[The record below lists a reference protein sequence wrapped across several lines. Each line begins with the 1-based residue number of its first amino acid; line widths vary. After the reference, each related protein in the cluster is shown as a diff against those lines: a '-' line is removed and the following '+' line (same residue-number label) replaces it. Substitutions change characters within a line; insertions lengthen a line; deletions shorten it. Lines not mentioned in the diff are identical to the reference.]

1 MKLAISSLLLSILVF
16 SAQKSYAFKEGQCQA
31 YFIYQA
37 QNKEYE
43 EALCVQ
49 ASGVHINL
57 NKNGAY
63 SSSLCGKEWD
73 VTNKITDLIYVEF
86 RTKRKGQRYR
96 FGVDILRGPEDVN
109 LAKKIAKDRGYI
121 ERDGK
126 IHGLIPVSL
135 KSENKNVTGI
145 SYDCEVSRFD
155 L

>member
-1 MKLAISSLLLSILVF
+1 MKWLKPALVF
-16 SAQKSYAFKEGQCQA
+16 SVLVFFTPSSYAFKEGRCQA
-31 YFIYQA
+31 YFVY
-37 QNKEYE
+37 KTEVREYE

-73 VTNKITDLIYVEF
+73 VTNKAVDLIYVEF
-86 RTKRKGQRYR
+86 RTKRKGSRYR

-109 LAKKIAKDRGYI
+109 LAKRIAKDRGYI

-126 IHGLIPVSL
+126 VQGLIPLNL

-145 SYDCEVSRFD
+145 NYDCEISHFD